1 MNIEE
6 LPFDLRQVL
15 AITQSAGDENGWM
28 SEEEYEQAQAELRKL
43 GVVIA
48 MEGGKGEDAPAKDKN
63 GRTFF
68 EVSIHPWVQQIADE
82 HGEVVEGDRENP
94 SASEFNDEFGD
105 DPDDYSDTMFRK
117 TWSVSSW
124 VRDNDGNEDFVDD
137 EDFPDYDTAIVRAEE
152 LAGQYHVGIDHR
164 Y

>member
-6 LPFDLRQVL
+6 LPLHLRQVL
-15 AITQSAGDENGWM
+15 AITQNAGDENGWM
-28 SEEEYEQAQAELRKL
+28 SEEEYEQTQAELRKL

-48 MEGGKGEDAPAKDKN
+48 MESVGGKGTPATDED

-82 HGEVVEGDRENP
+82 DGEAVDGDRVNP
-94 SASEFNDEFGD
+94 DGSEFSDEYGD
-105 DPDDYSDTMFRK
+105 DLDDYPDSMFRK

-124 VRDNDGNEDFVDD
+124 VRDNDGNQDVVDD
-137 EDFPDYDTAIVRAEE
+137 DDIPDYETAIVRARE
-152 LAGQYHVGIDHR
+152 LAGKYHVGIDHR